1 MGREYIN
8 FTLCKI
14 YLQRDVRTSGVPNL
28 LKSRFMEGEAYY
40 EFCEEKRLKNER

>member
-14 YLQRDVRTSGVPNL
+14 HTQRDVRTSGVPNL
-28 LKSRFMEGEAYY
+28 LKSRFKEGEAYC
-40 EFCEEKRLKNER
+40 EFCEGTRLKNKR